1 MKNKTKE
8 FDKIKERLE
17 FEVDYLKKQNQKI
30 TNSIV

>member
-17 FEVDYLKKQNQKI
+17 FEVDYLKK
-30 TNSIV
+30 